1 MEVTKQ
7 MVEPEHIV
15 ERVSAELGDGTTV
28 DVTDLTGTKDHYE
41 AIIVSPAF
49 QGKLPIKRHRMVY
62 AALAEEM
69 KGPIHALTLQTFTPE
84 EWEKLA

>member
-1 MEVTKQ
+1 

>member
-69 KGPIHALTLQTFTPE
+69 KGPIHALTLQTFPPE

>member
-1 MEVTKQ
+1 

-15 ERVSAELGDGTTV
+15 EKVSAELGEGTTV
-28 DVTDLTGTKDHYE
+28 DVTDLTGTHDHYK
-41 AIIVSPAF
+41 ATVVSPAF
-49 QGKLPIKRHRMVY
+49 DGKLPIKRHRMVY

-69 KGPIHALTLQTFTPE
+69 KGPIHALTLETYTPQ